1 MHVYLYKKQDS
12 KNSLDIHWRRKWSGN
27 LMENL
32 AYGNG
37 VVLHVPEEN
46 NQAHEYAVII
56 VLSVT
61 TKARDR
67 KIRLMT
73 KYEFETF

>member
-1 MHVYLYKKQDS
+1 
-12 KNSLDIHWRRKWSGN
+12 
-27 LMENL
+27 MENL

-46 NQAHEYAVII
+46 NQTHEYAVII

-73 KYEFETF
+73 KYEFQTF